1 MARWIGLICFVFYL
15 LCSHTVQAETFDLG
29 EIIVKDSRQTITQI
43 AAIDEIT
50 QSELQQRGA
59 QTLGQ
64 AIETLPGV
72 YINVGRR
79 NELTFNIRGFEQ
91 RQVAVLLDGIA
102 LMVPYDGFID
112 SGSLPLDSL
121 AKITVTRGNSS
132 VLYGGTAM
140 GGVVNMVSAKP
151 ERPLEISA
159 DGGIAEQGTAWGHAR
174 IASDQGRY
182 YFSADYGYSDSD
194 DFRLSDDYDKHE
206 NENGGVRQNS
216 DRQRENIA
224 IKVGFEP
231 AKGHEYAIGIH
242 RVDSEWGMP
251 TIDEGWG
258 RYWRFSTWQRT
269 TGYLTGKSQLGDLG
283 TLHSRFFY
291 DTFDNV
297 LDSYDDDNFT
307 SQTRKYAF
315 HSTYDDHS
323 YGGNLTFRP
332 NLSPDHDTAVAVHYR
347 RDTHRSQ
354 SDRGEAWLKSRS
366 EQYSCA
372 IEDNFNLCD
381 NLSMVIGLSYDQQRP
396 LTESTDFD
404 RQSEDAWNPLI
415 GLNWQLG
422 LTTRCWFSVAKKIRF
437 PSLKELYSGLES
449 SKTLSNEEL
458 KLERSLNY
466 ELGFEHFFS
475 DDLIAQLSVF
485 YSKIDDLI
493 ESEPVGSGLDQLQNV
508 GKARYV
514 GAEVSLRYCS
524 DAGHELYSH
533 YTFLDASN
541 RSAQH
546 SSDHI
551 PYRSQHKFNVSVI
564 WQLPATMN
572 LVTQA
577 QWNSRRHYQDSTT
590 FDWQTTDDYW
600 LCHAQLNCPITASIQ
615 WNLGVRNLLDEE
627 YQLEAGFPQPGRQL
641 YTGLRVT
648 F

>member
-1 MARWIGLICFVFYL
+1 MVKWIGLPCLALCVFSITQVY
-15 LCSHTVQAETFDLG
+15 AETFDLG
-29 EIIVKDSRQTITQI
+29 EIVVKGNRQTIIQV
-43 AAIDEIT
+43 AAVDEIS
-50 QSELQQRGA
+50 QNQLQQRGVR
-59 QTLGQ
+59 TLGE
-64 AIETLPGV
+64 AISTLPGV
-72 YINVGRR
+72 YTNVGRR
-79 NELTFNIRGFEQ
+79 NELTFNLRGFEQ

-151 ERPLEISA
+151 ERSLEMVA
-159 DGGIAEQGTAWGHAR
+159 DGGISERGTAWGHVR
-174 IASDQGRY
+174 IASRQDKY
-182 YFSADYGYSDSD
+182 YLSADYGYSDSD

-224 IKVGFEP
+224 IKVGVEP
-231 AKGHEYAIGIH
+231 VPGHEYAIGIH
-242 RVDSEWGMP
+242 HVDSEWGMP

-269 TGYLTGKSQLGDLG
+269 TGYVTGKSQLGNFG

-315 HSTYDDHS
+315 HSSYDDHS

-332 NLSPDHDTAVAVHYR
+332 NISPDHDTAVAVHYR
-347 RDTHRSQ
+347 SDTHRLQ
-354 SDRGEAWLKSRS
+354 ADRGEAWLKSRS

-372 IEDNFNLCD
+372 IEDSFSLSA

-404 RQSEDAWNPLI
+404 RQSEDAWNPLV
-415 GLNWQLG
+415 GLTWQLG
-422 LTTRCWFSVAKKIRF
+422 LTTRSWFSVAKKVRF

-449 SKTLSNEEL
+449 STTLSNEEL
-458 KLERSLNY
+458 KQERSLNY

-475 DDLIAQLSVF
+475 DDVVAQLSMF

-493 ESEPVGSGLDQLQNV
+493 ENEPVGSGLDQLQNI
-508 GKARYV
+508 GEARYV
-514 GAEVSLRYCS
+514 GAETSLRYRS
-524 DAGHELYSH
+524 DTGHEFTSH

-541 RSAQH
+541 RSTQR
-546 SSDHI
+546 SRDRL
-551 PYRSQHKFNVSVI
+551 PYRSRHKFNVSVI
-564 WQLPATMN
+564 WQLPATIN

-590 FDWQTTDDYW
+590 FGWQTTDAYW

-641 YTGLRVT
+641 YTGLRAI

>member
-1 MARWIGLICFVFYL
+1 MAKWIGLSCLVLCVFSTNQVY
-15 LCSHTVQAETFDLG
+15 AETFDLG
-29 EIIVKDSRQTITQI
+29 EIVVTDRRQTITQV
-43 AAIDEIT
+43 AAVDDISQD
-50 QSELQQRGA
+50 QWQQRGA
-59 QTLGQ
+59 RTLGE
-64 AIETLPGV
+64 AISTLPGI
-72 YINVGRR
+72 YTTVGSR
-79 NELTFNIRGFEQ
+79 NELTFNLRGFEQ
-91 RQVAVLLDGIA
+91 RQIPVLLDGIA

-112 SGSLPLDSL
+112 SGSLPLDGL

-151 ERPLEISA
+151 ERPLEISTE
-159 DGGIAEQGTAWGHAR
+159 GGIAERGTAWGHAR
-174 IASDQGRY
+174 IASRQDSY
-182 YFSADYGYSDSD
+182 YLSADYGYSDSD
-194 DFRLSDDYDKHE
+194 DFRLSDDYDQHE
-206 NENGGVRQNS
+206 NENGGVCQNS
-216 DRQRENIA
+216 DRQRENVA

-231 AKGHEYAIGIH
+231 APGHEYAIGIH
-242 RVDSEWGMP
+242 HVDSEWGMP
-251 TIDEGWG
+251 TIDDGWG

-269 TGYLTGKSQLGDLG
+269 TGYLLGESQLGNFG

-297 LDSYDDDNFT
+297 LDSYDDDNFN
-307 SQTRKYAF
+307 SQIRKYAF

-332 NLSPDHDTAVAVHYR
+332 DLLPDHDTAVAVHYR

-354 SDRGEAWLKSRS
+354 PDRGEAWLTNRS

-372 IEDNFNLCD
+372 IEDNFSLSD
-381 NLSMVIGLSYDQQRP
+381 NLSMVVGLSYDQQRP

-404 RQSEDAWNPLI
+404 RQSEDAWNPLV

-422 LTTRCWFSVAKKIRF
+422 LTTRSWFSVAKKVRF

-449 SKTLSNEEL
+449 SKTLSNKEL
-458 KLERSLNY
+458 KQEGSLNY

-475 DDLIAQLSVF
+475 DDVIAQLSVF

-493 ESEPVGSGLDQLQNV
+493 ESEPVGAGAEQLQNV
-508 GKARYV
+508 GEARYV
-514 GAEVSLRYCS
+514 GAEVSLRYLS
-524 DAGHELYSH
+524 AAGHEFYSH

-541 RSAQH
+541 RSAQR
-546 SSDHI
+546 SSDDL
-551 PYRSQHKFNVSVI
+551 PYRSRHKFNLSVT
-564 WQLPATMN
+564 WQLPATIN
-572 LVTQA
+572 LVTQV

-600 LCHAQLNCPITASIQ
+600 LCHAQLNCPITENMQ

-627 YQLEAGFPQPGRQL
+627 YQLEAGFPQAGRQL